1 MCCYRGMLS
10 HVCSGMCASISY
22 VLVWQGLCSFKT
34 RRQRAVGGGQGALVL
49 AAMFPWVMPTHLR
62 TLQEGGGV
70 RRGKEREMAKRCQR
84 RGEQSRARWDELPP
98 RGAALSAGSL
108 LGWTVWQK
116 RDLCVICM
124 QERKWKEFVLVDL
137 HDYGFKMTVAIMC
150 HHCSLIF
157 RDRLFFYCT
166 VT

>member
-116 RDLCVICM
+116 WDLCVICM
-124 QERKWKEFVLVDL
+124 QEKKLERICTSRLAWLRLQNDSRYYVS
-137 HDYGFKMTVAIMC
+137 
-150 HHCSLIF
+150 SLF
-157 RDRLFFYCT
+157 TDF
-166 VT
+166 

>member
-10 HVCSGMCASISY
+10 HVCSGRCASISY

-34 RRQRAVGGGQGALVL
+34 RRQRAVGGDQGALVL
-49 AAMFPWVMPTHLR
+49 AAMFPWVMPTHLG

-70 RRGKEREMAKRCQR
+70 RRGKER
-84 RGEQSRARWDELPP
+84 RGEGNGKTMSEARWTKSGSLGWAAAT
-98 RGAALSAGSL
+98 GAALSAGSL

-124 QERKWKEFVLVDL
+124 QERKLERICTSTLAWLRLQNDNRYYVS
-137 HDYGFKMTVAIMC
+137 
-150 HHCSLIF
+150 SLF
-157 RDRLFFYCT
+157 TDF
-166 VT
+166 